1 MGRRVAVL
9 GTSAG
14 QGATHVA
21 SAIAWEA
28 AEHGSALLVDA
39 DPSVGTVADVLGL
52 EPAVRLSSVWG
63 PTGVATGALLS
74 AALPIE
80 GRKQLRVVAGFERPI
95 VEWPGVLAGLAPA
108 LAEAHPEL
116 TVVVDLGVPFSAA
129 AGAPSLG
136 PALGIVFDAVVLVL
150 RSDADLLARSIRL
163 LWADPLPRAR
173 VVLMRPQGERG
184 PAAARVLRSHLP
196 WLPEPLE
203 WRMDRGRMLAAM
215 AGHRPVLRPGGV
227 LRPLGLGGDVRVESA
242 PSGRGERRRRLFRRR
257 PPAAEDVA

>member
-1 MGRRVAVL
+1 MARRVAVL

-21 SAIAWEA
+21 SALAWEG
-28 AEHGSALLVDA
+28 AEHGSVLLVDA
-39 DPSVGTVADVLGL
+39 DPNVGTVADVLGL
-52 EPAVRLSSVWG
+52 EPVVRLSSVWG
-63 PTGVATGALLS
+63 PTGVATRALLN

-95 VEWPGVLAGLAPA
+95 VEWPGVLAGLASA
-108 LAEAHPEL
+108 LAEAPSAL
-116 TVVVDLGVPFSAA
+116 MVVVDLGVPFSAA
-129 AGAPSLG
+129 AAAPSLG
-136 PALGIVFDAVVLVL
+136 PALGMVFDAVVVVL

-184 PAAARVLRSHLP
+184 AAAAQVLSSQLP

-215 AGHRPVLRPGGV
+215 AGHRPVLRPGGL
-227 LRPLGLGGDVRVESA
+227 LRPLGLGGDVRVEPA
-242 PSGRGERRRRLFRRR
+242 RSGRRGLFRRR
-257 PPAAEDVA
+257 ARAAEDVA